1 MPGRLNTFQKAMLQW
16 NDMHP
21 YNVVHIVEVRGPL
34 DKELLRHA
42 ISSEITEL
50 GLNGF
55 RLNRRKCTYAYTGG
69 DADIAVRFL
78 PADAQDRCLID
89 REVEAELNR
98 PFPADMHLPFR
109 FFAIERPDAFHIGLV
124 YFHAVA
130 GAESIALLLRSIVQ
144 RYTGHRDRIFSFPL
158 DLYPKHSAL
167 RSIHPSLFSG
177 QLQCIMNQ
185 IASLRR
191 SCRPRR
197 RKPEEQWNA
206 FTTFFISKEQFHQ
219 LSTAAKR
226 WKVTLNDLFL
236 SIILKAVAPLA
247 ESRFKAKKRRQ
258 MTVASIANIRKD
270 LKVDATHTFGLFLGS
285 FIVSHEVPRDIS
297 TEVLARDLKRQ
308 TDRIKKYKSYLI
320 APLELKAAGFFM
332 PMLKPG
338 RRAAFYAKNYPL
350 WAGITNMNLNTI
362 WPMNQGERPAGY
374 LRGVSTGPIT
384 PCVFA
389 VTTVGEQITVGVSY
403 RSSVYTPEDMNGIVD
418 RFRRVVEEPE
428 GCR

>member
-16 NDMHP
+16 NDIHP

-34 DKELLRHA
+34 DKELLERV

-55 RLNRRKCTYAYTGG
+55 RLNRRNSSYAYTGG
-69 DADIAVRFL
+69 DADIALRFVP
-78 PADAQDRCLID
+78 PAAEDRSAIT
-89 REVEAELNR
+89 REVEAELNN
-98 PFPADMHLPFR
+98 PFPADMRLPFR
-109 FFAIERPDAFHIGLV
+109 FFAIERPAAFYLGLV

-144 RYTGHRDRIFSFPL
+144 RYAGHQGRIFSLPL

-167 RSIHPSLFSG
+167 RAIHPSLLAG

-185 IASLRR
+185 IANLRR

-197 RKPEEQWNA
+197 RQPEEQVNA
-206 FTTFFISKEQFHQ
+206 FMSFFIAREQFQH
-219 LSTAAKR
+219 LSAAAKR

-236 SIILKAVAPLA
+236 TIILKAVAPLA
-247 ESRFKAKKRRQ
+247 ESRFQAKRRRQ
-258 MTVASIANIRKD
+258 ITVASIANIRKD

-285 FIVSHEVPRDIS
+285 FIVSHEVPKDIS
-297 TEVLARDLKRQ
+297 IEDLARDLRRQ

-332 PMLKPG
+332 PMLTPG
-338 RRAAFYAKNYPL
+338 RRAVFYAKNYPL

-362 WPMNQGERPAGY
+362 WPMKQGEGSVGY

-389 VTTVGEQITVGVSY
+389 VTTVGEQISVGISY
-403 RSSVYTPEDMNGIVD
+403 RRSIYTPENMRGIVD
-418 RFRRVVEEPE
+418 RFRRAVEDPE
-428 GCR
+428 GFR